1 MIQNVINTV
10 SNPKPGTDSFSVAG
24 DLVVEGLIP
33 IVFALVGALIIS
45 RQPRNLIG
53 WLMLGPAAFSYV
65 VNPFLPDV
73 QSWTAAP
80 SQATLSVYLTLWFK
94 GWDWLLLIFPVFLIM
109 LLFPTGRPPSRR
121 WNWVGY
127 LAMGMVA
134 VFLFA
139 STFADTFSLEG
150 VSWTV
155 PNPIGFIPSSFL
167 DGPVFTA
174 PWVVGLMVLAVSCV
188 SSLVVRYQR
197 ASLLERQ
204 QIKWLLYACGLF
216 GAWYALVLIFYLFE
230 GVIILGTG
238 IFSLLTFLAMATIP
252 VAIAIAILRY
262 RLWDIDVIIRRTLV
276 YGGLTATLALVYLAA

>member
-1 MIQNVINTV
+1 MRLKASWIAWVFFGFVCLGVIQNVINTV

-24 DLVVEGLIP
+24 DLVVDGFIP

-127 LAMGMVA
+127 LALGMVA

-139 STFADTFSLEG
+139 CHLRRYLFARRCVLDSAKPDWFHPLIFFG
-150 VSWTV
+150 WT
-155 PNPIGFIPSSFL
+155 GFHRAL
-167 DGPVFTA
+167 DGWIDGPGSVVCFFAGRALPAGKPPRATA
-174 PWVVGLMVLAVSCV
+174 DQVAIICLWVVWRMVCTGFD
-188 SSLVVRYQR
+188 
-197 ASLLERQ
+197 LL
-204 QIKWLLYACGLF
+204 F
-216 GAWYALVLIFYLFE
+216 
-230 GVIILGTG
+230 
-238 IFSLLTFLAMATIP
+238 
-252 VAIAIAILRY
+252 
-262 RLWDIDVIIRRTLV
+262 IRRCDHPWYRHLFFTDLP
-276 YGGLTATLALVYLAA
+276 GNGNHSCGDCHRHPALPPVGY